1 MKKLLTA
8 LALSA
13 TALPGLAT
21 AEYPEKPVEFVI
33 PFPPGDL
40 EDLLTRMIADE
51 FQETYGVPAAVV
63 NKPGGGGGPFPGS
76 IYVAQAPADG
86 YTIGSF
92 VIGVP
97 VVGPQIG
104 IPELSPN
111 PFDPVG
117 IFLTY
122 PFVIAASGDA
132 PYSSIDEL
140 AAYAKDNQVTFGH
153 FGARSIPRRHMVAAA
168 RQLGFEFSSEAGF
181 DALDCNTLAS
191 GDADVIST
199 TLQLVAPCVDELNV
213 LAAVTNER
221 IATLPDVPTMGELV
235 PELDLSTWNG
245 LFVHKDTPP
254 EIRAKIE
261 EVAIKALNS
270 DAAKELAENTG
281 AVIYWKGADESA
293 AQIESD
299 ITILGKIDALIGEN

>member
-1 MKKLLTA
+1 MKKLIAALTMSVA
-8 LALSA
+8 V
-13 TALPGLAT
+13 LPGLAS

-76 IYVAQAPADG
+76 ISVAEAPADG

-97 VVGPQIG
+97 VVGPEIG

-111 PFDPVG
+111 PFDPIG

-132 PYSSIDEL
+132 PYESIEEL
-140 AAYAKDNQVTFGH
+140 AAYAKDNNVTFGH

-168 RQLGFEFSSEAGF
+168 RSMGFDFSSEAGF

-199 TLQLVAPCVDELNV
+199 TLQLVAPCIDDLNV

-221 IATLPDVPTMGELV
+221 ISTLTDVPTMGEIV

-245 LFVHKDTPP
+245 LFVHKDTPADV
-254 EIRAKIE
+254 RAKIE
-261 EVAIKALNS
+261 EVAVKALNS
-270 DAAKELAENTG
+270 NEAKELAANTG
-281 AVIYWKGADESA
+281 AVIYWKGAEESN

-299 ITILGKIDALIGEN
+299 ITILGKIDELVGEN